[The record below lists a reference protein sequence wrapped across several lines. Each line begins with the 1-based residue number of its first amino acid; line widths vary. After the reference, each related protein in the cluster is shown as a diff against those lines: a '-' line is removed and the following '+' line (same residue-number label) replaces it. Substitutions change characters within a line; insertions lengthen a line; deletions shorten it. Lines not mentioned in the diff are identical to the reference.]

1 MPQNIQ
7 LRQRIGGSFN
17 STDSILYPQTTTD
30 QVIGLLTSGKIT
42 STLLPDFVFGGLQF
56 IGTAGGTGSGTMT
69 LNELIDGGN
78 VSTTLAS
85 VFGFSSVINLT
96 VETAKPLRGAYFVAL
111 QPLQLSAT
119 SSGTYDKDTLGTDA
133 VFDDGVAVS
142 STGIASLETGDWI
155 VVTGYD
161 SVIGALKF
169 SVINNTYGEV
179 TTSTAGIMSA
189 SDKTKL
195 DGIASNANNYVHPSI
210 TAVNVDTSGSTI
222 IDSIVSNGNGHLTSV
237 GTRTLTLADLGYVA
251 PTPYTHPTHPGD
263 DIDLDTGALTGA
275 VVISD
280 LDFNITTDT
289 QGHVT
294 DANATFATRTLT
306 LANLGYVAP
315 TINNGLLDI
324 NQGSGITLTI
334 TGGDFSADKATETD
348 ITISHADTSSVA
360 NQDLTDAETVDT
372 ITFDTYGHITAIT
385 KQAIR
390 ASSKTATGLIEIA
403 TSGTRTGT
411 LTEAEAGTDDTR
423 SMTPVA
429 TKSSINYHT
438 GNTLYASFSAADT
451 AGHPD
456 GAIVFVTV

>member
-17 STDSILYPQTTTD
+17 NADSVLYPQTIPS
-30 QVIGLLTSGKIT
+30 QVIGLLDGGKIT
-42 STLLPDFVFGGLQF
+42 TSLLPEFVIGGMRF
-56 IGTAGGTGSGTMT
+56 SGTI
-69 LNELIDGGN
+69 NASAG
-78 VSTTLAS
+78 TTEANAVGL
-85 VFGFSSVINLT
+85 
-96 VETAKPLRGAYFVAL
+96 
-111 QPLQLSAT
+111 
-119 SSGTYDKDTLGTDA
+119 DTLFTELTFANWATTSQQSRGIYKVVTHAGFIKNVDGTS
-133 VFDDGVAVS
+133 GSVAYHQFQPNLS
-142 STGIASLETGDWI
+142 GGSIGEEGDNTPPIYLEIGDWI
-155 VVTGYD
+155 VFSTAANPAGGFNYFFY
-161 SVIGALKF
+161 SV
-169 SVINNTYGEV
+169 VNNTYGEV
-179 TTSTAGIMSA
+179 TTTTAGVMSA
-189 SDKTKL
+189 ADKTKL

-263 DIDLDTGALTGA
+263 DIDVDTGALTGA

-289 QGHVT
+289 SGHVT
-294 DANATFATRTLT
+294 DANATIATRTLT
-306 LANLGYVAP
+306 LADLGYVAP
-315 TINNGLLDI
+315 TIGNGTLTVTGNSGLSGTGTFTA
-324 NQGSGITLTI
+324 NQGTNTTITL
-334 TGGDFSADKATETD
+334 
-348 ITISHADTSSVA
+348 SHADTSSVS

-390 ASSKTATGLIEIA
+390 AASKTATGLIEIA

-423 SMTPVA
+423 SMTPLA
-429 TKSSINYHT
+429 TKTSISFHT
-438 GNTLYASFSAADT
+438 GNTLYANFGAADT